1 MRLIVKSF
9 LRLRSLFRRPL
20 VEDELDHEFRFH
32 LDQQVQ
38 ENLAAGMEPQAA
50 HRAALR
56 ALGAVE
62 HFKEEC
68 RDKRRVGYLEDF
80 FQDIRYG
87 LRQLR
92 QSPGFTAVGLITLA
106 LGIGAN
112 TTIFSITDQVLLR
125 SLPVPHPEELVV
137 FRSPGYKTGS
147 VWSDGDA
154 AQSFSYPMYKEL
166 RDHGGDIAALFARF
180 AVSLNVSGRGQTEHV
195 DGELISG
202 NYFQALGVAPALGR
216 LLTPDDESAP
226 GTNPVAVLS
235 SQYWSRRLGAG

>member
-68 RDKRRVGYLEDF
+68 RDKRRVGFVEDF
-80 FQDIRYG
+80 FQDVRYG

-166 RDHGGDIAALFARF
+166 RDHGGDQGAARPRRRHCYPLRPLRGLVERVCSGPNRTRRRRVGFRKLLPGAWGFARTRSH
-180 AVSLNVSGRGQTEHV
+180 AHIR
-195 DGELISG
+195 
-202 NYFQALGVAPALGR
+202 
-216 LLTPDDESAP
+216 
-226 GTNPVAVLS
+226 
-235 SQYWSRRLGAG
+235 